1 MTSASL
7 SPAVKVSCLVT
18 SCNGS
23 NNDKTGT
30 MEGEVCFADTDPANA
45 PVLPCTPCFFLSGT
59 MSALSPV
66 LYKCAQD
73 KILWHF
79 KV

>member
-23 NNDKTGT
+23 NNDKTDT
-30 MEGEVCFADTDPANA
+30 MEGEICFADTDPAKA
-45 PVLPCTPCFFLSGT
+45 PVLPCTPCFSGT
-59 MSALSPV
+59 VPALSPV
-66 LYKCAQD
+66 LYKCVQD
-73 KILWHF
+73 KIL
-79 KV
+79 